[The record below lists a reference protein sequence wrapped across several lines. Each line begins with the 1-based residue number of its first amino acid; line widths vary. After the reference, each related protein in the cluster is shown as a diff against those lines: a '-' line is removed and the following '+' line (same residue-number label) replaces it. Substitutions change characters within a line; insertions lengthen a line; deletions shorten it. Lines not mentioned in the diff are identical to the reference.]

1 MALLPLISLGHTAD
15 TIKTAVSVQ
24 EETAENNVFSI
35 PEESIPESSNTVYNE
50 FKILDTSSGN
60 IISVDDRTFCCGA
73 LAYEML
79 PNSEKEALK
88 AQLARKE
95 QELSQTTAVSVDD
108 LLSKMDANEKREL
121 SVVVKSDTQGS
132 LEAIVESLNNIK
144 SEKVSLKVIATGT
157 GNVSLTD
164 VKTAS
169 AGKATIVGFD
179 IGCDSGVQQQARH
192 DGVRIN
198 SFRIIYE
205 LIDHV
210 KQCMLDLL
218 PPEYTEKVLG
228 HATIKAV
235 YDIGKVG
242 KIAGSQMLDGKLVS
256 TARYR
261 ILRGKE
267 KVWEGKLQTL
277 RHFKD
282 EVKEVTGQQECGV
295 CFAGFEAFA
304 VGDTIECF
312 AMEEL
317 PRSL

>member
-1 MALLPLISLGHTAD
+1 M
-15 TIKTAVSVQ
+15 
-24 EETAENNVFSI
+24 
-35 PEESIPESSNTVYNE
+35 
-50 FKILDTSSGN
+50 
-60 IISVDDRTFCCGA
+60 
-73 LAYEML
+73 
-79 PNSEKEALK
+79 
-88 AQLARKE
+88 
-95 QELSQTTAVSVDD
+95 
-108 LLSKMDANEKREL
+108 SKMGAGDKHEL

-132 LEAIVESLNNIK
+132 VEAIVEALNGIK
-144 SEKVSLKVIATGT
+144 SEKVSLKVIGTGT

-164 VKTAS
+164 VKSAA
-169 AGKATIVGFD
+169 AGKAVIVGFD

-261 ILRGKE
+261 ILRGGE
-267 KVWEGKLQTL
+267 KVWDGKLQTL

-295 CFAGFEAFA
+295 CFLNFEQFA
-304 VGDTIECF
+304 EGDTIECYIL
-312 AMEEL
+312 EEL